1 MSSNPKNL
9 KRPFKMEYINLF
21 LLQKL
26 SVLFLNLQGM
36 FILFKTKYFRKTYK
50 VWTQGNQHQGDSA
63 P

>member
-36 FILFKTKYFRKTYK
+36 FILFKTKYFRKTY
-50 VWTQGNQHQGDSA
+50 
-63 P
+63 